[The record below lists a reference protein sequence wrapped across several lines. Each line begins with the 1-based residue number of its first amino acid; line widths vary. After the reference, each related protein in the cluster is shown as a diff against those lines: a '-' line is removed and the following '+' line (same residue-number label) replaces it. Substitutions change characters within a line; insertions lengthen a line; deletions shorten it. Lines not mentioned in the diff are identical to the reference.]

1 MAARTTGKPKQASS
15 RRSPSK
21 SLVAKKT
28 ATTKRAASKTR
39 ATKSAAA
46 KKPRPAKAATSKA
59 GKGNM
64 ETQLLMDQNEAL
76 RAALEQAQ
84 ARVTHLEE
92 LNKNVVNRI
101 DWVIDSLQSALK
113 R

>member
-1 MAARTTGKPKQASS
+1 MAARTTGKPKQASG

-28 ATTKRAASKTR
+28 A
-39 ATKSAAA
+39 ATKGAAA
-46 KKPRPAKAATSKA
+46 KTRTSRSASAKKARPAKAAT
-59 GKGNM
+59 GRGNM
-64 ETQLLMDQNEAL
+64 ETQLLVEQNEAL
-76 RAALEQAQ
+76 RAELEQAQ